1 MAQQVQQQEDK
12 KVYALLYILT
22 GRYLIPIAATVSL
35 YHQMRS
41 TPGFVHASDKLKAFT
56 PESARL

>member
-12 KVYALLYILT
+12 KVYALLHIVT
-22 GRYLIPIAATVSL
+22 GRYLILIAATISL

-41 TPGFVHASDKLKAFT
+41 TPGFGHDSSKLKALT
-56 PESARL
+56 QDSACR